1 MLMKADEVQRSLPRR
16 LKDYNR
22 NTDELKEK
30 SLKRK
35 AVEDPLCLMNQYLN
49 KSKKDFVN
57 EETGRVR
64 KKEKKIVTKE
74 ELKRQKKE
82 LLKQIKRDRKKT
94 MRKEK
99 RNRSKSKSSKHRR
112 SRH

>member
-35 AVEDPLCLMNQYLN
+35 SVEDPLCLMNQYLK
-49 KSKKDFVN
+49 KSKKDSVN
-57 EETGRVR
+57 EEPQRKQ
-64 KKEKKIVTKE
+64 KKEKKIITKE

-94 MRKEK
+94 ARKEK
-99 RNRSKSKSSKHRR
+99 RKRSKSKSSKHKR